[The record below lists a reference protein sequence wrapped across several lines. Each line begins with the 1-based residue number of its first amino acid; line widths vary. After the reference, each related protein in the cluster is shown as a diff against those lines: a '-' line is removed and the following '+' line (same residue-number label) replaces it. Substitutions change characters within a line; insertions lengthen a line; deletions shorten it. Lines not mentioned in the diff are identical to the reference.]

1 MTSARRP
8 AKKLKHLSLDG
19 QRVTRAGDPCS
30 LQHGLGR
37 RAKSGVSFAVPCQVE
52 QQFSP
57 ALPFPMHPVRL
68 RSVDLTG
75 GMSVNSIEK
84 ALALRSQ
91 QRLPSRIKMAPKAL
105 NLKPQ
110 DCRGMLG
117 KSQVPHGGMRARE
130 SGNFA
135 ASASKVPWLLWSG
148 HSQYHCH
155 SEGGHYSHKMRAL
168 MSGRT
173 VTGMSK
179 TGLLTMKVLLV

>member
-1 MTSARRP
+1 MDKGSPVQETHA
-8 AKKLKHLSLDG
+8 
-19 QRVTRAGDPCS
+19 VCS
-30 LQHGLGR
+30 MGWVGEQSQEYPLPSHV
-37 RAKSGVSFAVPCQVE
+37 KSSSSFRQLCRSQCI
-52 QQFSP
+52 
-57 ALPFPMHPVRL
+57 LCGL